1 MVDGI
6 YRYNIHFD
14 SQILTAD
21 DVRNIY
27 IKHAGRLLQLKDLCQ
42 IEECAALRKNFV
54 RHDGKNSVTLAVI
67 KQSDAQ
73 MDDLQESSRSSS
85 ASTVLSHRV
94 VATYLP
100 GSFV

>member
-1 MVDGI
+1 MTSLSVVDGI

-14 SQILTAD
+14 SQILTVD

-27 IKHAGRLLQLKDLCQ
+27 INHAGRLLQLKDLCQ

-54 RHDGKNSVTLAVI
+54 RHDGKNCVTLAVI

-73 MDDLQESSRSSS
+73 MGDLQEAISD
-85 ASTVLSHRV
+85 V
-94 VATYLP
+94 VASLQRQTPVWSLM
-100 GSFV
+100 